1 MRGELH
7 VISIFRFE
15 LMARYSLDSDS
26 RTEKLKAFFVVA
38 FGESQS
44 GLACVPRSLQVQE
57 ATWLLLYLEHL
68 EYHPYQSSVSS

>member
-1 MRGELH
+1 

-38 FGESQS
+38 RTFFFYYNVQS
-44 GLACVPRSLQVQE
+44 FHI
-57 ATWLLLYLEHL
+57 ATRIKHL
-68 EYHPYQSSVSS
+68 PISTKAQLRTHHERNYAA